1 MKFEKKDN
9 PLSIELKNEQLK
21 NCILNFGI
29 KDM

>member
-1 MKFEKKDN
+1 MKFGKKDN

-21 NCILNFGI
+21 KLYFKLGI